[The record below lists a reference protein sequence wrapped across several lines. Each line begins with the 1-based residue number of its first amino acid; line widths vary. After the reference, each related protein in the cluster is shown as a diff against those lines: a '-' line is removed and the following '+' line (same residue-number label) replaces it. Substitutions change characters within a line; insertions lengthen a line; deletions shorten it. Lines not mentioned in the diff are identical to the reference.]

1 MDNKILPPDNFN
13 DLVMNKIKNEN
24 ISPSFSIYGVVFA
37 VCSGFFAFIMAI
49 DFNAEYFNELFSH
62 LGFYSVLGK
71 YYYAVV
77 DLEDYISNID
87 FNNLIPAFI
96 MALGVYIVFYNLLFG
111 VKKNG

>member
-37 VCSGFFAFIMAI
+37 VCGGFFAFVMA
-49 DFNAEYFNELFSH
+49 
-62 LGFYSVLGK
+62 
-71 YYYAVV
+71 
-77 DLEDYISNID
+77 ID